1 MRLLHYIVV
10 DPPEDADHKRGHKFP
25 FQASELL
32 SVEQNAIMDL
42 FFV

>member
-1 MRLLHYIVV
+1 MVE
-10 DPPEDADHKRGHKFP
+10 PPEDADHRRGHKLP

-32 SVEQNAIMDL
+32 SVEQNAILDL